1 MNWLKAKIIQL
12 RRFVSETLGNLDK
25 KVLSDLAFLLVK
37 DVFFSLKSLEKSGLL
52 VDGGTEAVKHEI
64 RKKQEHGIFGA
75 TMLLH

>member
-52 VDGGTEAVKHEI
+52 VDGATETVNHEI
-64 RKKQEHGIFGA
+64 RKKQEHGIFGV